1 MRMSNVP
8 IRSIAMPMPRM
19 AIPFILLVRVSV
31 PKTMVMPM
39 IVAVRMRFLISFN
52 LWLKFG
58 MMMNR
63 NFTSSQSGLKLFHKT
78 IEHSRLRHCFFNSL
92 SKGIDYMR
100 LITQV
105 IRHMEANVGITNGNL
120 LYISVNTTNY

>member
-1 MRMSNVP
+1 
-8 IRSIAMPMPRM
+8 
-19 AIPFILLVRVSV
+19 
-31 PKTMVMPM
+31 
-39 IVAVRMRFLISFN
+39 
-52 LWLKFG
+52 
-58 MMMNR
+58 
-63 NFTSSQSGLKLFHKT
+63 
-78 IEHSRLRHCFFNSL
+78 LRHCFFNSL